1 MSNDILQP
9 KNTDNF
15 FVTKNKE
22 TNDGKKNTD
31 ILQKDTYSLL
41 VDTDNNN
48 QSTRPKNY
56 SISNNTSFSGIN
68 VSQEQQNDNKK
79 LYRNLRSFD
88 PLNSGN
94 FHLMWF
100 IISLANNRSLLD
112 GHAHALEG
120 IIITWGFKIRQSL
133 GCFQSY

>member
-94 FHLMWF
+94 FHLM
-100 IISLANNRSLLD
+100 
-112 GHAHALEG
+112 
-120 IIITWGFKIRQSL
+120 
-133 GCFQSY
+133 